1 MVRAMRITA
10 FWAKGYRS
18 LADVHIDGLGPFNV
32 FYGPNGAGKS
42 NILAGMRTLFGLLA
56 WRSAP
61 DKSFEQ
67 PIQATIYSGSAK
79 LLHIRDRSH
88 FQQDER
94 MILGARVE
102 QSPRDDL
109 DANWPVR
116 KELMCEVSF
125 GWFKRDLVISF
136 LDWVEP
142 GTPPRAPTEILREAV
157 VNPRMQSFVYQVAT
171 HAYSLIDADRAPR
184 PEKLV
189 PPQND
194 VAAMLAAGKLKKGL
208 FHAST
213 HPNPMV
219 RRRFRELQEL
229 LAGPPLHRPSFELVH
244 DAQTGLVELMEST
257 ANPTH
262 RLAEVPLHLAGLGIA
277 QIYSILGQALLRG
290 TDTVAIE
297 EPEAHLH
304 APTSGIHLRHL
315 LERLVTAGYLQ
326 QLFIATHSNLFDL
339 DPTGY
344 FDVSLDE
351 QGATR
356 IQRKPLSEIDRQHLY
371 EPGPAKHALAE
382 FLSYMDADTIA
393 FRRPD
398 GSPVT
403 SSEMLDMLQRDDP
416 AAVEFLRDVHSA
428 AVRSV
433 RVKHKKS
440 PTPTE
445 P

>member
-1 MVRAMRITA
+1 MRITA

-18 LADVHIDGLGPFNV
+18 LADVHLDGLGPFNV

-42 NILAGMRTLFGLLA
+42 NILAAMRTLFGLLA

-67 PIQATIYSGSAK
+67 QNQATTYNGTVK
-79 LLHIRDRSH
+79 LLHSRDRSN

-102 QSPRDDL
+102 QSPRDEL
-109 DANWPVR
+109 DANWPIG

-125 GWFKRDLVISF
+125 GWFKRDLVISL
-136 LDWVEP
+136 LDWVLP
-142 GTPPRAPTEILREAV
+142 GTPPPAPEDVLRETV

-171 HAYSLIDADRAPR
+171 HIYSLIDADRAPR

-189 PPQND
+189 PPHND
-194 VAAMLAAGKLKKGL
+194 VAAMLAAGRLKKGL

-219 RRRFRELQEL
+219 RRRFKELQEL
-229 LAGPPLHRPSFELVH
+229 LAGPPLHRPPFELVH

-257 ANPTH
+257 SNPTH

-290 TDTVAIE
+290 TGAVAIE

-304 APTSGIHLRHL
+304 APTTGLHLRQL
-315 LERLVTAGYLQ
+315 MERLINEGYLD

-344 FDVSLDE
+344 YDVSLDE

-356 IQRKPLSEIDRQHLY
+356 VERKSLSEIDREHLY
-371 EPGPAKHALAE
+371 EPGPAKHALTE
-382 FLSYMDADTIA
+382 FLRYLDADDIA
-393 FRRPD
+393 FRRSD
-398 GSPVT
+398 GSPICV
-403 SSEMLDMLQRDDP
+403 SEMLDMLQRDDP
-416 AAVEFLRDVHSA
+416 LAIEFLRDVHGA
-428 AVRSV
+428 AVRAV
-433 RVKHKKS
+433 RVRSKKPPAPAS
-440 PTPTE
+440 E
-445 P
+445 S